1 MFAGFLRSV
10 RIAGSQKSAPVSAP
24 VGVKKV
30 TVTPPD
36 GWKPSEGSS
45 MRAASFSIAGP
56 DGTSADVSVIPIP
69 GDSGSVLDNV
79 NRWRSQLQLAP
90 LAAADD
96 PALGKKEGSPAGE
109 IFVSEMTSN
118 EPILNGKKATIA
130 SAILKRPGVTWFFK
144 ITGDASL
151 VQANL
156 GEFATFVRSWIA
168 WWDVIAGEKKL
179 AIPIPGGT
187 LLGIL
192 LIVNLLAAHGARFKL
207 SWNKAGMI
215 VIHSG
220 ILLMLLGEIFTGLL
234 GREAQMVV
242 SEGEILN
249 YSTFPR
255 EVELVVIRPDGDGVE
270 TVTAIP
276 QDRLIDGAEFPFG
289 GFSVKI
295 HSHYPNSGI
304 LPESAATAMFD
315 KTRATDG
322 LGKGYA
328 VRRTP
333 CETAHDRRDL
343 TAAFVEVI
351 PDGGKS
357 QGRWLLSNA
366 LKGEQS
372 FVAAGRPWKISIRQ
386 RRLYHPFSIKL
397 LDFSHDRYLGTNVP
411 KNFSSKIRILNPDTG
426 ENREDLIYMN
436 HPLRYGGLT
445 FYQAGFENNDST
457 SIFQVVRNPVW
468 TLPYISCAM
477 VGCGLLWV
485 FSQHLIKA
493 ISRRNQRHPAP

>member
-1 MFAGFLRSV
+1 MPSFKLLSSLRL
-10 RIAGSQKSAPVSAP
+10 
-24 VGVKKV
+24 
-30 TVTPPD
+30 TVTLL
-36 GWKPSEGSS
+36 GFA
-45 MRAASFSIAGP
+45 M
-56 DGTSADVSVIPIP
+56 
-69 GDSGSVLDNV
+69 VL
-79 NRWRSQLQLAP
+79 
-90 LAAADD
+90 
-96 PALGKKEGSPAGE
+96 
-109 IFVSEMTSN
+109 IFV
-118 EPILNGKKATIA
+118 ATITQVELG
-130 SAILKRPGVTWFFK
+130 IHEVQEQFF
-144 ITGDASL
+144 
-151 VQANL
+151 
-156 GEFATFVRSWIA
+156 RSWIA
-168 WWDVIAGEKKL
+168 WWDVMPGAKKFS
-179 AIPIPGGT
+179 IPIPGGT

-192 LIVNLLAAHGARFKL
+192 LIINLLAAHGARFKL
-207 SWNKAGMI
+207 RWNKAGMI

-234 GREAQMVV
+234 GREAQMAIN
-242 SEGEILN
+242 EGEILN

-255 EVELVVIRPDGDGVE
+255 EVELVVVRPDGDGLE

-276 QDRLIDGAEFPFG
+276 QSRLKKGAEFPFG

-295 HSHYPNSGI
+295 HSYYPNSEI
-304 LPESAATAMFD
+304 LPESEATEKFD
-315 KTRATDG
+315 KTRATAG

-333 CETAHDRRDL
+333 RETATDRRDL
-343 TAAFVEVI
+343 TTAFVEII

-366 LKGEQS
+366 FKSDQS
-372 FVAAGRPWKISIRQ
+372 FEAAGRPWKMSIRP

-397 LDFSHDRYLGTNVP
+397 LDFSHDRYLGTDVP
-411 KNFSSKIRILNPDTG
+411 KNFSSKIKILNPDTG

-445 FYQAGFENNDST
+445 FYQTGFENNDTT

-477 VGCGLLWV
+477 VGLGLLWV

-493 ISRRNQRHPAP
+493 ISRRNKTSPAP

>member
-1 MFAGFLRSV
+1 MPILKFLSSLRL
-10 RIAGSQKSAPVSAP
+10 
-24 VGVKKV
+24 
-30 TVTPPD
+30 TVTLL
-36 GWKPSEGSS
+36 GFV
-45 MRAASFSIAGP
+45 M
-56 DGTSADVSVIPIP
+56 
-69 GDSGSVLDNV
+69 VL
-79 NRWRSQLQLAP
+79 
-90 LAAADD
+90 
-96 PALGKKEGSPAGE
+96 
-109 IFVSEMTSN
+109 IFV
-118 EPILNGKKATIA
+118 GTI
-130 SAILKRPGVTWFFK
+130 SQVELGIHE
-144 ITGDASL
+144 
-151 VQANL
+151 VQAK
-156 GEFATFVRSWIA
+156 FFRSWIA
-168 WWDVIAGEKKL
+168 WWDVMPGAKKF

-187 LLGIL
+187 MLGIL

-207 SWNKAGMI
+207 SWNKAGML

-242 SEGEILN
+242 NEGEILN

-255 EVELVVIRPDGDGVE
+255 EVELVVIRPDGDGLE

-276 QDRLIDGAEFPFG
+276 QGRLIGGAEFPFG
-289 GFSVKI
+289 GFSVKV
-295 HSHYPNSGI
+295 HSHYPNSEI
-304 LPESAATAMFD
+304 LPESDATDKFD
-315 KTRATDG
+315 KTRATEG

-333 CETAHDRRDL
+333 REAADDRRDL
-343 TAAFVEVI
+343 TTAFVEII

-366 LKGEQS
+366 FKGEQS
-372 FVAAGRPWKISIRQ
+372 FEAAGRSWRMSIRQ

-411 KNFSSKIRILNPDTG
+411 KNFSSKIKILNPDTG

-477 VGCGLLWV
+477 VGLGLLWV
-485 FSQHLIKA
+485 FSQHLVKA
-493 ISRRNQRHPAP
+493 ISRRHKTSSPP